1 MQEETLMP
9 GKRGRQPGQKID
21 SRALS
26 GTIGTSH
33 LQRMIGSLVRA
44 MDQPELSAQMRLKL
58 CRQITELRADIARC
72 KIEAERRK
80 ADALLAEPPTVSPNL
95 RLYRTF
101 PRIGRTKRL
110 SSAGCLP
117 RGKTL
122 FLTPNLFLIASLG
135 GDSCC

>member
-1 MQEETLMP
+1 MPQDSRRRAGITTLLNCQKSMATRFFAQTPARRPMQDETLMP

-44 MDQPELSAQMRLKL
+44 MGQPELSAQMRLKL

-72 KIEAERRK
+72 KIEAARRK
-80 ADALLAEPPTVSPNL
+80 ADALLAEPPTVSPN
-95 RLYRTF
+95 
-101 PRIGRTKRL
+101 
-110 SSAGCLP
+110 SSP
-117 RGKTL
+117 V
-122 FLTPNLFLIASLG
+122 P
-135 GDSCC
+135 